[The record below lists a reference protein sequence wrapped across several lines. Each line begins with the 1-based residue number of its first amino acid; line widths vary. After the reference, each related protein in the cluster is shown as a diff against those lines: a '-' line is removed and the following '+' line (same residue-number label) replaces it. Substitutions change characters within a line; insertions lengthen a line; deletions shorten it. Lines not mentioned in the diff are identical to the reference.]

1 MIKLSKMLTSIC
13 NLNRAI
19 VIKLQ
24 NTKLFSYF
32 YKKEQFTFV
41 MFVKHFKIILNS
53 LIFVNIFTTSNV
65 RVVFTITITFFCYK
79 KNIKTQTF

>member
-1 MIKLSKMLTSIC
+1 MIKLPKMLTSIC
-13 NLNRAI
+13 DINRAI

-41 MFVKHFKIILNS
+41 KHFKIILNILS
-53 LIFVNIFTTSNV
+53 FINIFTTGNV